1 MGKCSY
7 TLAKLRPILFLADS
21 SAITYNDYRVSVG
34 NVNELDVLSVSFSGS
49 SSLERRYE
57 FTKRIDITLR
67 GYAPSLELSGK
78 RIIVQTVDGNY
89 YLADWEFDAEPD
101 YTFDG
106 VEDTTV
112 YQLTF
117 DENLPVLPCSSIA
130 TITTSSGVCAYN
142 GALNASTLVLVSTD
156 ASCVDEDEI
165 IVYGS
170 GQTVEFTSKSLA
182 FKETY
187 DGTKYSKTIEFELEL
202 NDDNV
207 VESYKLHEF
216 LNNRWTALVKE
227 AGMVF
232 GHELGMHV
240 KYDITSNDD
249 SASVK
254 VTLEADENVPC
265 LRYDE
270 VSITEDD
277 YIDWRF
283 QLKTPDGLWCWV
295 CDGLEPN
302 PTGNAQYILKCGYYR
317 NGEFADKYL
326 EQREFQAW
334 YPQLQDKVV
343 GTFNDQVYFYKD
355 SCYLDDTL
363 RINSLQSPLY
373 FYVVGKRWSFE
384 VDSQWSNWTATT
396 VPSFVELSQERG
408 SSGRTVVTMTCTGS
422 TSQQGTL
429 VIRNAKYAQS
439 FSIIADYTLPVIVQ
453 STAITYSA
461 QTTTWFTREQVIL
474 QSKSSDHYMTPQVA
488 ISSGKVRVVWPENSF
503 DEDVVYTL
511 VFKGTKSKKVQTV
524 VITQHPRS

>member
-1 MGKCSY
+1 M
-7 TLAKLRPILFLADS
+7 LFLAES
-21 SAITYNDYRVSVG
+21 SAIMYNDYRVVAG
-34 NVNELDVLSVSFSGS
+34 AVTRLDVLSVSFSGS

-67 GYAPSLELSGK
+67 GYAPSLGLAGK

-142 GALNASTLVLVSTD
+142 GALNASTLILVSTD

-227 AGMVF
+227 SGMIF
-232 GHELGMHV
+232 GHELGMNV

-277 YIDWRF
+277 YIEWRF
-283 QLKTPDGLWCWV
+283 IQKTPEGLWCWV

-326 EQREFQAW
+326 EQREFQGW
-334 YPQLQDKVV
+334 YPQIQDKVV

-373 FYVVGKRWSFE
+373 FYIIGKRWSFE

-408 SSGRTVVTMTCTGS
+408 TSGRTVVTMTCTGS

-429 VIRNAKYAQS
+429 MIRNAKYAQS
-439 FSIIADYTLPVIVQ
+439 FSVIADYSLPVIVQ
-453 STAITYSA
+453 SNEISYSA
-461 QTTTWFTREQVIL
+461 QTKSYFCREQVIL
-474 QSKSSDHYMTPQVA
+474 LERSASNGFTPQVMIA
-488 ISSGKVRVVWPENSF
+488 GKKVTIVYPENAS
-503 DEDVVYTL
+503 ENDVTYTF
-511 VFKGTKSKKVQTV
+511 VFRGVKSKKEQTV